1 MRSSIQIM
9 KGYLGNEEA
18 NRETIDADG
27 WLKTG
32 DVAYV
37 DDDGYFYIV
46 DRTKE
51 MIKVKGYQVSP
62 TELENLLMELPEIAD
77 VGVGGIADEGADEVP
92 RAYIVLRPNA
102 ELTADDIQEHVKKY
116 ASKHKWLTGGVR
128 FVRVIPRNLSG
139 KILRRHLQTL
149 DIARE
154 A

>member
-1 MRSSIQIM
+1 M

-18 NRETIDADG
+18 TRETIDADG

-51 MIKVKGYQVSP
+51 LIKVKGFQVSP
-62 TELENLLMELPEIAD
+62 TELENLLLKMPEIAD
-77 VGVGGIADEGADEVP
+77 VAVGGIVDEASDEVP

-102 ELTADDIQEHVKKY
+102 ELTTDDIQEHVEKN
-116 ASKHKWLTGGVR
+116 AAKHKWLTGGVR
-128 FVRVIPRNLSG
+128 FVKAIPRNLSG
-139 KILRRHLQTL
+139 KIMRRHLLAL
-149 DIARE
+149 DKSKE